1 MSTDRPRPRF
11 TLIAFES
18 VDYDVRAERAQPRPL
33 AAIRAQIPPDRVG
46 ENIIRLLDV
55 IWPALRAQ
63 GAVTG
68 HNVVIYHGTRDG
80 VLTVDVGVET
90 PAGVRPD
97 GDVKP
102 AATPEGEV
110 ATTAHFGDYS
120 GLGGAYTALEQWCA
134 ATGRRPAGVNWE
146 VYGDWDDDP
155 EQVRTDVYFLL
166 EP

>member
-1 MSTDRPRPRF
+1 MSTDRPDSRF

-18 VDYDVRAERAQPRPL
+18 VDYDVRTERAQPRPI
-33 AAIRAQIPPDRVG
+33 AAIRAEIPPDRVG
-46 ENIIRLLDV
+46 ENIIRQLDV
-55 IWPALRAQ
+55 IWPVLRAQ

-68 HNVVIYHGTRDG
+68 HNVVIYHGTENG

-90 PAGVRPD
+90 PAGFRAD
-97 GDVKP
+97 GDVRP

-110 ATTAHFGDYS
+110 ATTAHFGDYAR
-120 GLGGAYTALEQWCA
+120 LGGAYTALEQWCA
-134 ATGRRPAGVNWE
+134 ATGRPSAGVNWE

-155 EQVRTDVYFLL
+155 EKVRTDVYFLL